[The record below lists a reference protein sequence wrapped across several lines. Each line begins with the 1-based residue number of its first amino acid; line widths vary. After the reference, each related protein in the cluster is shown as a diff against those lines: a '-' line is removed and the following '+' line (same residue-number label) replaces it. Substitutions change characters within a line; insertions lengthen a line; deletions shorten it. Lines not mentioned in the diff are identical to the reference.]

1 MAKFPKVISIEAC
14 ESLADHNL
22 GRHPRREVVR
32 DCDDEVLRAIAT
44 THTHLP
50 RTGGK
55 GEGGIL
61 PGLPDSE
68 ASDLNLS
75 RQEDFKSK
83 F

>member
-44 THTHLP
+44 THTHQ
-50 RTGGK
+50 GSAGK
-55 GEGGIL
+55 GEGGTL
-61 PGLPDSE
+61 PGLPDPE

-75 RQEDFKSK
+75 RQEEFKSK